1 MENVNA
7 NVQGTETEMKK
18 TVITERFIKNDKEFG
33 KRLTKI
39 SKQSD
44 LLADDIHIAGLYAL
58 SQVNIHGQPS
68 SAVRLIEA
76 MGKKHD
82 KVRVMK
88 WLIHF
93 GKLTVKDKVLVYK
106 KRKDINPETVD
117 AWAAKADATPYWE
130 LTAQQEMTV
139 TYDYYKMIESVLN
152 KRKGIPDLT
161 TKGKQVEEVNAGLLD
176 AIQEVFNKFN
186 PVVVVK

>member
-1 MENVNA
+1 MDA

-18 TVITERFIKNDKEFG
+18 TIIAERFIKNDKEFG

-117 AWAAKADATPYWE
+117 AWAAKADAMPYWE

-152 KRKGIPDLT
+152 KRKGIPELT
-161 TKGKQVEEVNAGLLD
+161 SKGKQVDEVNEGLLD

-186 PVVVVK
+186 PVVVAK